1 MTALV
6 TERILVPG
14 NKDIRQLFVIFFDD
28 IRQKENLDVLVQQIC
43 QHFENAAVVAV
54 CHYPVQA
61 NKPDSWEA
69 KLLQHIALSEAE
81 LAQMVMQSDE
91 QYLAYLNEKR
101 QEFGLPVEATA
112 LIGVGYAAS
121 VVLELTKAEQVP
133 AGRVIT
139 FGGRYV
145 QLPESLSL
153 EQTIHLLHADE
164 DEKINIHFARD
175 THLHIDQIQG
185 DATVDIANKTKNS
198 LDPVLSKRM
207 IERLLTCVPLR
218 FWQEADSGEYE
229 LRPTGPE
236 ADDKIH

>member
-1 MTALV
+1 MTELV

-14 NKDIRQLFVIFFDD
+14 NSDIRQLFIIFLDD
-28 IRQKENLDVLVQQIC
+28 IRQKDNLDVLVQHIC
-43 QHFENAAVVAV
+43 KSFENAAVVAV

-61 NKPDSWEA
+61 SKPNAWEE
-69 KLLQHIALSEAE
+69 KLLRHLALSEAE
-81 LAQMVMQSDE
+81 LAQMVEHSAGK
-91 QYLAYLNEKR
+91 YLDYIKGKQ
-101 QEFGLPVEATA
+101 QEFALPEQATA

-121 VVLELTKAEQVP
+121 TVLELTKAENVP

-145 QLPESLSL
+145 QLPASLSIN
-153 EQTIHLLHADE
+153 QTIHLLHADE

-175 THLHIDQIQG
+175 THQHIDRIQG

-218 FWQEADSGEYE
+218 FWQEAEGGDYE
-229 LRPTGPE
+229 LRETGPE
-236 ADDKIH
+236 PDDTIH

>member
-14 NKDIRQLFVIFFDD
+14 KNDIKQLFIIFFDD
-28 IRQKENLDVLVQQIC
+28 TRQKDNLDVLVQQIC
-43 QHFENAAVVAV
+43 QNFENAAVVAV
-54 CHYPVQA
+54 CHYPAQA
-61 NKPDSWEA
+61 SKPDSWEG
-69 KLLQHIALSEAE
+69 KLLQHLTLSEAE
-81 LAQMVMQSDE
+81 LGQMVAQSSE
-91 QYLAYLNEKR
+91 QYLAYINGKQ
-101 QEFGLPVEATA
+101 QEYGLPVQATA

-133 AGRVIT
+133 AGRIIT
-139 FGGRYV
+139 FGGRFV
-145 QLPESLSL
+145 QLPESLSI

-164 DEKINIHFARD
+164 DEKVNFHFARD

-218 FWQEADSGEYE
+218 YWQEAEGSEYE
-229 LRPTGPE
+229 LRETGPE
-236 ADDKIH
+236 DDDTIH

>member
-1 MTALV
+1 MTELV
-6 TERILVPG
+6 TERILVPE
-14 NKDIRQLFVIFFDD
+14 NTDIRQLFIIFFDD
-28 IRQKENLDVLVQQIC
+28 MRQKDNLDVLVQQIC
-43 QHFENAAVVAV
+43 KNFENAAVAVV

-61 NKPDSWEA
+61 SKPNSWEV
-69 KLLQHIALSEAE
+69 KLLQHSALTEAE
-81 LAQMVMQSDE
+81 LSQMVAQSGE
-91 QYLAYLNEKR
+91 QYLAYINSKQ
-101 QEFGLPVEATA
+101 QEFGLAEQATA
-112 LIGVGYAAS
+112 IIGAGYAAS

-145 QLPESLSL
+145 QLPSSLSI

-164 DEKINIHFARD
+164 DERVHVHFARD

-207 IERLLTCVPLR
+207 IERLQTCVPLR
-218 FWQEADSGEYE
+218 YWQEAEGGEYE
-229 LRPTGPE
+229 LRETGPDS
-236 ADDKIH
+236 DDTIH